1 MNNKP
6 VYAGPTGGRIMSR
19 RVITVGL
26 VVTGLFMSFS
36 ANAALFPVFAGQA
49 VYDSDLDISWIGN
62 ANLAASNTFGLS
74 TGVSLGTHSGD
85 SSGVNGLI
93 DADGSMNWPG
103 ALLWIDAMNGANYL
117 GASDWRLPTTTQP
130 DSTCASQSGG
140 QGSGLDCTGSEMG
153 HLFNVD
159 GISSS
164 FPDPFTNV
172 QPFYYWSGTE
182 DALDPDGAWAF
193 NFNDGDQN
201 ADFKAVNYLAW
212 AVHDGNPGGAVVPVP
227 AAVWLFG
234 SALGLLGWMRRT
246 RYLRGRL

>member
-1 MNNKP
+1 MKR
-6 VYAGPTGGRIMSR
+6 RI
-19 RVITVGL
+19 ITAGL

-36 ANAALFPVFAGQA
+36 ANATLFPVFAGQA
-49 VYDSDLDISWIGN
+49 VYDNDLDISWITN
-62 ANLAASNTFGLS
+62 AHLAASNTFGLS

-103 ALLWIDAMNGANYL
+103 ALFWIDAMNAANYL
-117 GASDWRLPTTTQP
+117 SASDWRLPTTTQP
-130 DSTCASQSGG
+130 DASCSMQEVPGG
-140 QGSGLDCTGSEMG
+140 GFPLQGFGGGCTGSEIG
-153 HLFNVD
+153 HLFNVE

-164 FPDPFTNV
+164 SPDPFTNV

-182 DALDPDGAWAF
+182 VAPDPDGAWAF
-193 NFNDGDQN
+193 NVDDGNQN
-201 ADFKAVNYLAW
+201 RDFKDIKYLVL

-234 SALGLLGWMRRT
+234 SALGLLGWIRRKSIS
-246 RYLRGRL
+246 RQIHHK